1 MKLVFAVVLSFM
13 SSLMCSSQVHA
24 SASWSHVKIGEIV
37 KVEFCLPQTAK
48 SPVNLQFMG
57 VNGSEKTVAVIHF
70 GRLKSTKACQNE
82 IKYGLNGKNKWIY
95 RLTYLWKTNYIGGN
109 SLQLYIP
116 NLKKVVYGSP
126 DGIAVEKN

>member
-1 MKLVFAVVLSFM
+1 
-13 SSLMCSSQVHA
+13 
-24 SASWSHVKIGEIV
+24 
-37 KVEFCLPQTAK
+37 
-48 SPVNLQFMG
+48 MG